1 MLNSEMVGICPDSN
15 ASIRN
20 ELPYRGPRA
29 GRHNRPM
36 PFSAELPHVYAR
48 EIQST
53 ERTSLNLLAEQ
64 LESARTILDL
74 GCGTGAL
81 GRWLTKSGLHTLDG
95 VTLSDAEAQAA
106 RQSYRNIVV
115 ADLETIDLGAHFR
128 AGGYDAIVCA
138 DVLEHLKD
146 PASVLAQCRELLA
159 PHGRLLISVP
169 NAAYAGLVAE
179 LMHGEFR
186 YREEGL
192 LDRTHLRFFTRRSL
206 LDFLN
211 QHGWQTQSLN
221 TVHRELHES
230 EFAHPFDALPPAVC
244 RYLLTQPDALTY
256 QFVVEAVRQQEAT
269 AGTEASGAQP
279 ASRGRA
285 LFSAELLW
293 CDGSGYSQ
301 AHKTTAAG
309 EIGLTRQQIRFQLPA
324 QHLSYRKLRLDPAD
338 RPGYLYLHD
347 MRLESASGATL
358 WQWPT
363 AADIPDLRWGAGPDR
378 PSHDIHWSK
387 TGLACDA
394 PMLLLL
400 GDDPWL
406 ELPVDPAALTA
417 LSPNGG
423 SLHVTLGWP
432 MSADYLRA
440 AESVNRM
447 EYQHALLEGET
458 ERLAAARD
466 TLMQQLAR
474 ASGERDEWRERT
486 RQALEERTRAVTEHQ
501 AISGNLE
508 QTRVALEQLRS
519 HLQWIENSTVF
530 RMTRPLVKLK
540 MALTRTALST
550 TVSGS
555 GTPTAHQPAI
565 TRGRPPVAH
574 PVDVIVPVYKG
585 LEDTRRCILSALASL
600 CETPWRLVVIN
611 DASPE
616 PAVTQWLRDIAA
628 SEPRMVLLENPE
640 NLGFVGTVNRGMAL
654 SADADVLLLN
664 SDTEVANDWLDRL
677 CAAAYR
683 DDRSGTVT
691 PFSNNATICS
701 YPRFCEP
708 NTLPDGHTTA
718 SMDALC
724 AATNP
729 GAAVDVPTGIGFCMY
744 IRRAC
749 LDDVGLFDVP
759 NFGKGYGEE
768 NDFCRRAHA
777 KGWRNLHALD
787 TFVLHAGGVSFG
799 ASKSQR
805 ELDAMET
812 LRRLHP
818 DYESEVMKFIALD
831 PAQPYRRAL
840 DIARLGAGF
849 LPTVLSVVHDRAG
862 GTLRHV
868 RELGAALAGQAHML
882 VLSPVP
888 GARVRLGM
896 ASEKEELA
904 LDFSVATQFDD
915 LVALLRSLPVGTVHF
930 HHLLGHD
937 PIMKTLPSRLG
948 VPYDFTAHDH
958 YSYCPQISLT
968 DHRNQYCGEE
978 GLAQCTAC
986 LSRSPA
992 PGGVDIIT
1000 WRDDSRRFLQGARHI
1015 LAPSADIAQRMN
1027 RFVPG
1032 ADVRHAPHLDMPDG
1046 PVAVCPPL
1054 PEAVRGNAPLKV
1066 VVMGALSSIK
1076 GADLLEATALLAA
1089 RLDAPVEFHLIGF
1102 AYRSLRTQPRA
1113 RLTVHG
1119 EYSDADLPRLL
1130 EWLQPDVAWFPA
1142 QWPETYSYTLSACL
1156 AAGLPVAAPDL
1167 GAFPE
1172 RLAGRDWSWVLPW
1185 NTPADGWLAF
1195 FTGIYRSHV
1204 LPGIAPQPCAVAAP
1218 QWASPMGA
1226 WRYRS
1231 REYLP
1236 LTRTASDSRG
1246 AIPLDT
1252 DSANSGRVY
1261 GSASWLSQFLPSQEH
1276 SKGEQVVLG
1285 IRRTALMALVRLRSA
1300 PGLRNVA
1307 QAIPLRWQ
1315 TRLKNWLVG

>member
-1 MLNSEMVGICPDSN
+1 MLNSEMAGICPDSN
-15 ASIRN
+15 SSFRTQAR
-20 ELPYRGPRA
+20 YRGRRA

-64 LESARTILDL
+64 LEGARTILDL

-81 GRWLTKSGLHTLDG
+81 GRWLAKSGLHTLDG

-106 RQSYRNIVV
+106 RPSYRNIVV
-115 ADLETIDLGAHFR
+115 ADLEAIDLGAHFGP
-128 AGGYDAIVCA
+128 GGYDAIVCA

-146 PASVLAQCRELLA
+146 PAAVLAQCRQLLA

-186 YREEGL
+186 YRDEGL

-206 LDFLN
+206 LDFLS
-211 QHGWQTQSLN
+211 QHGWQTQALN
-221 TVHRELHES
+221 TVQRELHES

-244 RYLLTQPDALTY
+244 RYLLAQPDALSY
-256 QFVVEAVRQQEAT
+256 QFVVDAVPQQAET
-269 AGTEASGAQP
+269 ASGVAAAP
-279 ASRGRA
+279 ADPKPDRDGSISRA
-285 LFSAELLW
+285 LFSTELLW
-293 CDGSGYSQ
+293 CDGTGYSQ
-301 AHKTTAAG
+301 ARKTTAAA
-309 EIGLTRQQIRFQLPA
+309 EIGLTRQQVRFELPA
-324 QHLSYRKLRLDPAD
+324 LPSRYRKLRLDPAD
-338 RPGYLYLHD
+338 RPGYLYLHG
-347 MRLESASGATL
+347 MRLESAAGATL
-358 WQWPT
+358 WQWP
-363 AADIPDLRWGAGPDR
+363 AEADTPEIRWGSGPDR
-378 PSHDIHWSK
+378 PSHDVHW
-387 TGLACDA
+387 TQAGLSSDA

-400 GDDPWL
+400 GADPWF
-406 ELPVDPAALTA
+406 ELPVDAAALEA
-417 LSPNGG
+417 LSLAGG
-423 SLHVTLGWP
+423 SIQVTMGWP

-440 AESVNRM
+440 AESVSRM
-447 EYQHALLEGET
+447 EHQYKLQRSEA
-458 ERLAAARD
+458 ERLAAERD
-466 TLMQQLAR
+466 ALAEQLADT
-474 ASGERDEWRERT
+474 GNERDAWRERT
-486 RQALEERTRAVTEHQ
+486 RQTLEERTRAVTQYQ
-501 AISGNLE
+501 AASGNLE
-508 QTRVALEQLRS
+508 QTRAALEQLRS

-540 MALTRTALST
+540 MALTRTAQST
-550 TVSGS
+550 PVSGA
-555 GTPTAHQPAI
+555 GTPPADQPGI
-565 TRGRPPVAH
+565 TRGRPSVTH
-574 PVDVIVPVYKG
+574 PVDVIVPVYMG
-585 LEDTRRCILSALASL
+585 LEDTRRCILSALASP
-600 CETPWRLVVIN
+600 CQTPWRLVVIN

-616 PAVTQWLRDIAA
+616 PAVTQWLREIAA
-628 SEPRMVLLENPE
+628 SEPRIVLLENPE

-708 NTLPDGHTTA
+708 NTLSDGHTTA

-724 AATNP
+724 AAANP

-777 KGWRNLHALD
+777 KSWRNLHALD

-840 DIARLGAGF
+840 DIARLGAGS

-882 VLSPVP
+882 VLSPIP
-888 GARVRLGM
+888 GGRVRLGL

-915 LVALLRSLPVGTVHF
+915 LVALLRSLPVGAVHF

-937 PIMKTLPSRLG
+937 PIVKTLPARLG

-978 GLAQCTAC
+978 GIAQCTAC

-992 PGGVDIIT
+992 PGGVDIVT

-1046 PVAVCPPL
+1046 PVAVRPPL
-1054 PEAVRGNAPLKV
+1054 PEAARGNAPLKV
-1066 VVMGALSSIK
+1066 VVIGALSSIK
-1076 GADLLEATALLAA
+1076 GADLLEATALLAG

-1185 NTPADGWLAF
+1185 STPADGWLAF

-1204 LPGIAPQPCAVAAP
+1204 MPGTAPQPCTVAAP

-1226 WRYRS
+1226 WRYGS
-1231 REYLP
+1231 SEYLP
-1236 LTRTASDSRG
+1236 SARTA
-1246 AIPLDT
+1246 T
-1252 DSANSGRVY
+1252 DSANSGKMY
-1261 GSASWLSQFLPSQEH
+1261 GSASWLSQFLPSQAH

-1285 IRRTALMALVRLRSA
+1285 MRRSVLMVLVRLRSA
-1300 PGLRNVA
+1300 PGLRSAAKLV
-1307 QAIPLRWQ
+1307 PLRWQ
-1315 TRLKNWLVG
+1315 TRLKSWLVR